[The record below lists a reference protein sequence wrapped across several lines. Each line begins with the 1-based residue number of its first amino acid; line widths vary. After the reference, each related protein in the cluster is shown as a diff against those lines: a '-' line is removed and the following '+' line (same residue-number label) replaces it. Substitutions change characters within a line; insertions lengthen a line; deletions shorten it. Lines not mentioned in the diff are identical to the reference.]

1 MFRLE
6 KKVKAILCTLLAR
19 AEMRK
24 AILEI
29 SDDDIV
35 VQAGVAD
42 FAGHAY
48 GSRPRTHVSDDVPG
62 CPFRDPGFLL

>member
-1 MFRLE
+1 
-6 KKVKAILCTLLAR
+6 
-19 AEMRK
+19 MRQ

-29 SDDDIV
+29 RDDDIV
-35 VQAGVAD
+35 VQAGVID

-48 GSRPRTHVSDDVPG
+48 GSHLRTHVSDDVPG